1 MVAWNLVYSKY
12 ALKDAKKISAAGLKD
27 KARALLEL
35 LEIDPY
41 QNPPPYE
48 KLVGDLK
55 GAYSC
60 RINIQHRLVYEVFRK
75 EKTVR
80 ILRMWTHYE

>member
-1 MVAWNLVYSKY
+1 MWEILYSKH
-12 ALKDAKKISAAGLKD
+12 ALKDSKKIIESGLKE
-27 KARALLEL
+27 KTKILISI
-35 LEIDPY
+35 LEIDPF

-48 KLVGDLK
+48 KLIGDLS
-55 GAYSC
+55 GAYSR
-60 RINIQHRLVYEVFRK
+60 RINIQHRLVYQVFEK

>member
-1 MVAWNLVYSKY
+1 MVTWNLVYSKF
-12 ALKDAKKISAAGLKD
+12 ALKDAKKLSSAGLKD
-27 KARALLEL
+27 KAQTLLNI
-35 LEIDPY
+35 LEIDPL

-55 GAYSC
+55 GAYSR
-60 RINIQHRLVYEVFRK
+60 RINIQHRLIYEILRK

-80 ILRMWTHYE
+80 ILRMWTHY